1 MYNKR
6 GWLLSV
12 FALVLILLVLG
23 TFVVLRNSN
32 DSVSFHQD
40 LPEYASIVGYGVYDQ
55 QEQDLRTIVA
65 SLRKVYDQG
74 KLYVIIG
81 DSESVRI
88 LSYEEI
94 NQGSVEI
101 LTGTGASNVPI
112 GNEEE
117 QTGSLSPQEKKVRV
131 EIDQQV
137 YEFKLKPTEKS
148 YFIIFQN

>member
-117 QTGSLSPQEKKVRV
+117 QT
-131 EIDQQV
+131 
-137 YEFKLKPTEKS
+137 
-148 YFIIFQN
+148 